1 MLELG
6 EGIGV
11 EEVTGA
17 ADDTDVDGCTELLID
32 VITLDTDLVDV
43 ETLDILALLDGATEL
58 QVDEVGATLVV
69 DGGANELDVITWLD
83 SCTEELGLALKM
95 LELGETVRVD
105 EVTGAVDDTDVEGCT
120 ELLIDVVTLENELV
134 DVEMLEILA
143 VLDGAKDLER
153 VEVRATLVVG
163 GGTNELD
170 DLLVR
175 TLEEVAL
182 LELEQYTDDVDVY
195 STGDDEL
202 TAEEELA
209 LTEEIWLAL
218 DVDELETRLGLL
230 DGDAA
235 VVVGLED
242 IEVLELD
249 EYKYSDDD
257 EYIAD
262 EEPTLSEVIALDSD
276 TCIFEK
282 KKHDKLDS
290 EVNYYCSKANYY

>member
-1 MLELG
+1 MTVLQIDPTVLVKRVVDITETNDSGNGELEGKTVLSCT
-6 EGIGV
+6 E
-11 EEVTGA
+11 
-17 ADDTDVDGCTELLID
+17 DCTELLID
-32 VITLDTDLVDV
+32 V
-43 ETLDILALLDGATEL
+43 A
-58 QVDEVGATLVV
+58 
-69 DGGANELDVITWLD
+69 
-83 SCTEELGLALKM
+83 
-95 LELGETVRVD
+95 
-105 EVTGAVDDTDVEGCT
+105 
-120 ELLIDVVTLENELV
+120 TLENDLV

-170 DLLVR
+170 DLLVK

-202 TAEEELA
+202 TAAEELA
-209 LTEEIWLAL
+209 LTEEIWLAP

-242 IEVLELD
+242 IDVLELD

-262 EEPTLSEVIALDSD
+262 EEPTL
-276 TCIFEK
+276 
-282 KKHDKLDS
+282 
-290 EVNYYCSKANYY
+290 

>member
-83 SCTEELGLALKM
+83 GCTEELGLALKM

-120 ELLIDVVTLENELV
+120 ELLIDVVTLENDLV

-282 KKHDKLDS
+282 KNMINLILK
-290 EVNYYCSKANYY
+290 

>member
-17 ADDTDVDGCTELLID
+17 ADDTDVDGFTELLID

-69 DGGANELDVITWLD
+69 DGGANELDIITWLD
-83 SCTEELGLALKM
+83 GCTEELGLALKM

-120 ELLIDVVTLENELV
+120 ELLIDVVTLENDLV

-262 EEPTLSEVIALDSD
+262 EEPTL
-276 TCIFEK
+276 
-282 KKHDKLDS
+282 
-290 EVNYYCSKANYY
+290 

>member
-83 SCTEELGLALKM
+83 GCMEELGLALKM

-120 ELLIDVVTLENELV
+120 ELLIDVVTLENDLV

-282 KKHDKLDS
+282 KNMINLILK
-290 EVNYYCSKANYY
+290 

>member
-43 ETLDILALLDGATEL
+43 ETLDTLALLDGATEL

-83 SCTEELGLALKM
+83 GCTEELGLALKM

-120 ELLIDVVTLENELV
+120 ELLIDVVTLENDLV

-282 KKHDKLDS
+282 KNMINLILK
-290 EVNYYCSKANYY
+290 

>member
-11 EEVTGA
+11 EEVAGA

-83 SCTEELGLALKM
+83 GCTEELGLALKM

-120 ELLIDVVTLENELV
+120 ELLIDVVTLENDLV

-262 EEPTLSEVIALDSD
+262 EEPTL
-276 TCIFEK
+276 
-282 KKHDKLDS
+282 
-290 EVNYYCSKANYY
+290 

>member
-32 VITLDTDLVDV
+32 VITLDTELVDV
-43 ETLDILALLDGATEL
+43 ETLDTLALLDGATEL

-83 SCTEELGLALKM
+83 GCTEELGLALKM
-95 LELGETVRVD
+95 LELGETVRVE

-120 ELLIDVVTLENELV
+120 ELLIDVATLENDLV

-143 VLDGAKDLER
+143 VLDGAKDVER

-170 DLLVR
+170 DLLVK

-202 TAEEELA
+202 TAAEELA
-209 LTEEIWLAL
+209 LTEEIWLAP

-242 IEVLELD
+242 IDVLELD
-249 EYKYSDDD
+249 EYKYSDED

-262 EEPTLSEVIALDSD
+262 EEPTL
-276 TCIFEK
+276 
-282 KKHDKLDS
+282 
-290 EVNYYCSKANYY
+290 

>member
-83 SCTEELGLALKM
+83 GCTEELGLALKM

-120 ELLIDVVTLENELV
+120 ELLIDVVTLENDLV

-235 VVVGLED
+235 NVVGLED

-282 KKHDKLDS
+282 KNMINLILK
-290 EVNYYCSKANYY
+290 

>member
-32 VITLDTDLVDV
+32 VITLDTDLNDV
-43 ETLDILALLDGATEL
+43 ETLDTLALLDGATEL

-83 SCTEELGLALKM
+83 GCTEELGLALKM

-120 ELLIDVVTLENELV
+120 ELLIDVVTLENDLV

-282 KKHDKLDS
+282 KNMINLILK
-290 EVNYYCSKANYY
+290 

>member
-17 ADDTDVDGCTELLID
+17 ADDTDVDGCIELLID
-32 VITLDTDLVDV
+32 VITLDTELVDV
-43 ETLDILALLDGATEL
+43 ETLDTLALLDGATEL

-83 SCTEELGLALKM
+83 GCTEELGLALKM
-95 LELGETVRVD
+95 LELGETVRVE

-120 ELLIDVVTLENELV
+120 ELLIDVATLENDLV
-134 DVEMLEILA
+134 DVDMLEILA

-153 VEVRATLVVG
+153 VEVRAILVVG

-262 EEPTLSEVIALDSD
+262 EEPTLWEVIALDSD

-282 KKHDKLDS
+282 KT
-290 EVNYYCSKANYY
+290 

>member
-83 SCTEELGLALKM
+83 GCTEELGLALKM

-282 KKHDKLDS
+282 KNMINLILK
-290 EVNYYCSKANYY
+290 

>member
-17 ADDTDVDGCTELLID
+17 ADDTDVDGCTELLIG

-83 SCTEELGLALKM
+83 GCTEELGLALKM

-282 KKHDKLDS
+282 KNMINLILK
-290 EVNYYCSKANYY
+290 